1 MSKTALALLVLLALS
16 SVEGFAVQD
25 DKKPPPDPKPRI
37 SMALPLAIS
46 PGAVARI
53 TLRGL
58 NLDQASDV
66 IFADPIEGATI
77 AIKSKGKAEIPKETD
92 PAVYGDTKAELE
104 IKLPADF
111 AADKVGLI
119 AVHAKG
125 EAPYELKVLGKDK
138 LVPEKEPNGGFAT
151 AQAVE
156 AGQTIQGTIGQAM
169 DVDVFKIA
177 GKKGETWVL
186 EVEAQKRGSVLDA
199 LLTLYDSA
207 GHIVATADDSEAS
220 RDPSLKVTLPK
231 DGAYLIT
238 LIDAHNAGGATHP
251 YLLNLR
257 RE

>member
-1 MSKTALALLVLLALS
+1 MSKITLALLVLW
-16 SVEGFAVQD
+16 AVQD

-46 PGAVARI
+46 PGAVAKV

-66 IFADPIEGATI
+66 KFSLPIEGATI

-104 IKLPADF
+104 IKLPAEF

-119 AVHAKG
+119 AVNPKG
-125 EAPYELKVLGKDK
+125 EASYELRVISKDK

-151 AQAVE
+151 AQAVQ
-156 AGQTIQGTIGQAM
+156 AGQTIQGTIGQAL
-169 DVDVFKIA
+169 DVDVFKFA
-177 GKKGETWVL
+177 GKKGETWTI
-186 EVEAQKRGSVLDA
+186 EVEAQKRGSVLDP

-220 RDPSLKVTLPK
+220 RDPSLKVTLPQ
-231 DGAYLIT
+231 DGTYLIA
-238 LIDAHNAGGATHP
+238 LIDAHNAGGVTHP
-251 YLLNLR
+251 YLLYLR
-257 RE
+257 RD

>member
-1 MSKTALALLVLLALS
+1 MSKIALALLVLAAL
-16 SVEGFAVQD
+16 QD

-46 PGAVARI
+46 PGAVAKV

-58 NLDQASDV
+58 NLDQAGEV
-66 IFADPIEGATI
+66 KFAEPIEGATI
-77 AIKSKGKAEIPKETD
+77 AIKSKGKAELPKETD

-104 IKLPADF
+104 IKLPAEF
-111 AADKVGLI
+111 AADKVGLV
-119 AVHAKG
+119 AVNPKG
-125 EAPYELKVLGKDK
+125 EAVYDLRVLSKDK

-156 AGQTIQGTIGQAM
+156 AGQTIQGAIGQAL

-177 GKKGETWVL
+177 GKKGETWIL
-186 EVEAQKRGSVLDA
+186 EVEAQKRGSVLDP
-199 LLTLYDSA
+199 LLTVHDAA

-231 DGAYLIT
+231 DGTYLIT

-257 RE
+257 RD